1 MQLIQ
6 SPEEILAKVK
16 ELRREELSIGL
27 VPTMG
32 ALHLGHK
39 ALCDQ
44 SLKDNDITITSVFV
58 NPTQFN
64 NPEDL
69 ARYPKTLEE
78 DMQKLKA
85 WGVNI
90 VFAPSEKEIY
100 PKPPTVRLN
109 FGKLEEVL
117 EGKYRADHFNGVG
130 IIVMKL
136 LNLVAPARA
145 YFGLKDFQ
153 QLLIVKELVSN
164 FSVPTEI
171 IGVPTQRLSNGLAIS
186 SRNQNLTNE
195 GLEIA
200 SNIYKGLNMAR
211 ELILDKKG
219 ISETIRLT
227 DQFYDSVEGLE
238 IEYFEI
244 VNSDTL
250 LSEDIPEKGAL
261 LLSVAGYVENI
272 RLIDNLYLQPDR

>member
-6 SPEEILAKVK
+6 SPDQMLAEVK
-16 ELRREELSIGL
+16 SLKRKGLSIGL

-39 ALCDQ
+39 ALVDQ
-44 SLKDNDITITSVFV
+44 SLRDNEVTVTSVFV

-78 DMQKLKA
+78 DMKKLKD
-85 WGVNI
+85 WGATI
-90 VFAPSEKEIY
+90 VFAPDENAIY
-100 PKPPTVRLN
+100 PRKPTIRLN
-109 FGKLEEVL
+109 FGRLEEVL
-117 EGKYRADHFNGVG
+117 EGKFRPGHFNGVG
-130 IIVMKL
+130 IIVSKL
-136 LNLVAPARA
+136 LNLVLPDRA

-153 QLLIVKELVSN
+153 QFLIVKELVAN
-164 FSVPTEI
+164 FSVPAEI
-171 IGVPTQRLSNGLAIS
+171 IGIPTQRHSSGLAIS
-186 SRNQNLTNE
+186 SRNQNLSDK

-200 SNIYKGLNMAR
+200 ANIYKGLEMAR
-211 ELILDKKG
+211 ELIQSKKG
-219 ISETIRLT
+219 IRETIRLT
-227 DQFYDSVEGLE
+227 DQFYDKVDGLE

-244 VNSDTL
+244 VSAETL
-250 LSEDIPEKGAL
+250 LSEDIAQNGPL

-272 RLIDNLYLQPDR
+272 RLIDNLYLQPD

>member
-6 SPEEILAKVK
+6 TPEEILAIVK
-16 ELRREELSIGL
+16 ELKKKGLSIGL

-39 ALCDQ
+39 ALVDQ

-78 DMQKLKA
+78 DTKKLTS
-85 WGVNI
+85 WGVNF
-90 VFAPSEKEIY
+90 VFAPDEKNIY
-100 PKPPTVRLN
+100 TKKPTVKLN
-109 FGKLEEVL
+109 FGRLEEVL
-117 EGKYRADHFNGVG
+117 EGKFRPGHFNGVG

-136 LNLVAPARA
+136 LNLVLPDRA

-153 QLLIVKELVSN
+153 QFLIVKELVTN
-164 FSVPTEI
+164 FSVPSEI
-171 IGVPTQRLSNGLAIS
+171 IGVPTQRHTSGLAIS
-186 SRNQNLTNE
+186 SRNQNLSTR

-200 SNIYKGLNMAR
+200 ANIYKGLEMAR

-227 DQFYDSVEGLE
+227 DQFYDTVEGLE

-244 VNSDTL
+244 VNSNTL
-250 LSEDIPEKGAL
+250 LSEDLEQNGSL

-272 RLIDNLYLQPDR
+272 RLIDNLYLQPD

>member
-6 SPEEILAKVK
+6 SPDQMLAEVK
-16 ELRREELSIGL
+16 SLKRKGLSIGL

-39 ALCDQ
+39 ALVDQ
-44 SLKDNDITITSVFV
+44 SLQDNDVTITSVFV

-69 ARYPKTLEE
+69 ARYPKTLAEDKKKLEE
-78 DMQKLKA
+78 
-85 WGVNI
+85 WGVSI
-90 VFAPSEKEIY
+90 VFAPDEKAIY
-100 PKPPTVRLN
+100 PKNPTIKLN

-117 EGKYRADHFNGVG
+117 EGKFRPGHFNGVG
-130 IIVMKL
+130 IIVSKL
-136 LNLVAPARA
+136 LNIMLPERA

-153 QLLIVKELVSN
+153 QFLIVKELVAN
-164 FSVPTEI
+164 FSIPTEI
-171 IGVPTQRLSNGLAIS
+171 IGIPTQRHTSGLAIS
-186 SRNQNLTNE
+186 SRNQNLSKQ

-200 SNIYKGLNMAR
+200 ANIYKGLEMAR
-211 ELILDKKG
+211 ELILDNKG
-219 ISETIRLT
+219 ISETIQLT
-227 DQFYDSVEGLE
+227 DQFYGKVEGLE

-244 VNSDTL
+244 VSAETL
-250 LSEDIPEKGAL
+250 LNEDISKNGSL

-272 RLIDNLYLQPDR
+272 RLIDNLYLQPD

>member
-6 SPEEILAKVK
+6 SPDQMLAEVK
-16 ELRREELSIGL
+16 SLKRKGLSIGL

-39 ALCDQ
+39 ALVDQ
-44 SLKDNDITITSVFV
+44 SLQDNDVTITSVFV

-69 ARYPKTLEE
+69 ARYPKTLAEDKKKLEE
-78 DMQKLKA
+78 
-85 WGVNI
+85 WGVSI
-90 VFAPSEKEIY
+90 VFAPDEKGIY
-100 PKPPTVRLN
+100 PKNPTIKLN

-117 EGKYRADHFNGVG
+117 EGRFRPGHFNGVG
-130 IIVMKL
+130 IIVSKL
-136 LNLVAPARA
+136 LNIMLPDRA

-153 QLLIVKELVSN
+153 QFLIVKELVAN
-164 FSVPTEI
+164 FSIPTEI
-171 IGVPTQRLSNGLAIS
+171 IGIPTQRDTSGLAIS
-186 SRNQNLTNE
+186 SRNQNLSKQ

-200 SNIYKGLNMAR
+200 ANIYKGLEMAR
-211 ELILDKKG
+211 ELILDNKG
-219 ISETIRLT
+219 ISETIQLT
-227 DQFYDSVEGLE
+227 DQFYGKVEGLA

-244 VNSDTL
+244 VSAETL
-250 LSEDIPEKGAL
+250 LNEDLPKNGSL

-272 RLIDNLYLQPDR
+272 RLIDNLYLQPD

>member
-6 SPEEILAKVK
+6 SPDEILVKVK
-16 ELRREELSIGL
+16 DLKKKGLSIGL

-32 ALHLGHK
+32 ALHHGHK
-39 ALCDQ
+39 ALADQ
-44 SLKDNDITITSVFV
+44 SLKENDITITSIFV

-64 NPEDL
+64 NAEDL
-69 ARYPKTLEE
+69 ARYPKTLQA
-78 DMQKLKA
+78 DKQKLET
-85 WGVNI
+85 WGVDI
-90 VFAPSEKEIY
+90 LFAPQENEIY
-100 PKPPTVRLN
+100 PRKPTIKLN

-117 EGKYRADHFNGVG
+117 EGKFRPGHFNGVG
-130 IIVMKL
+130 IIVMKF
-136 LNLVAPARA
+136 LNLVLPDRA

-153 QLLIVKELVSN
+153 QFLIVKELVSN

-171 IGVPTQRLSNGLAIS
+171 IGVPTQRHASGLAIS
-186 SRNQNLTNE
+186 SRNQNLSE
-195 GLEIA
+195 KGLEIA
-200 SNIYKGLNMAR
+200 ANIYQGLNLAR

-219 ISETIRLT
+219 IKETIRLT
-227 DQFYDSVEGLE
+227 GQFYDKVDGLE

-250 LSEDIPEKGAL
+250 LGEQITEDSPL

-272 RLIDNLYLQPDR
+272 RLIDNLYLQPD

>member
-6 SPEEILAKVK
+6 TPEEILAIVK
-16 ELRREELSIGL
+16 ELKKKGLAIGL

-39 ALCDQ
+39 ALVDQ

-78 DMQKLKA
+78 DTKKLSD
-85 WGVNI
+85 WGVDF
-90 VFAPSEKEIY
+90 VFAPDEKNIY
-100 PKPPTVRLN
+100 PKKPTVKLN
-109 FGKLEEVL
+109 FGRLEEVL
-117 EGKYRADHFNGVG
+117 EGKFRPGHFNGVG

-136 LNLVAPARA
+136 LNLVLPDRA

-153 QLLIVKELVSN
+153 QFLIVKELVTN
-164 FSVPTEI
+164 FSVPSEI
-171 IGVPTQRLSNGLAIS
+171 IGVPTQRHISGLAIS
-186 SRNQNLTNE
+186 SRNQNLSAK

-200 SNIYKGLNMAR
+200 ANIYKGLEMAR

-227 DQFYDSVEGLE
+227 DQFYDTVEGLE

-244 VNSDTL
+244 VNSNTL
-250 LSEDIPEKGAL
+250 MSEDLENNGSL

-272 RLIDNLYLQPDR
+272 RLIDNLYLQPD

>member
-6 SPEEILAKVK
+6 TPEEILAIVK
-16 ELRREELSIGL
+16 ELKKKGLSIGL

-39 ALCDQ
+39 ALVDQ

-78 DMQKLKA
+78 DTKKLTS
-85 WGVNI
+85 WGVNF
-90 VFAPSEKEIY
+90 VFAPDEKNIY
-100 PKPPTVRLN
+100 PKKPTVKLN
-109 FGKLEEVL
+109 FGRLEEVL
-117 EGKYRADHFNGVG
+117 EGKFRPGHFNGVG

-136 LNLVAPARA
+136 LNLVLPDRA

-153 QLLIVKELVSN
+153 QFLIVKELVTN
-164 FSVPTEI
+164 FSVPSEI
-171 IGVPTQRLSNGLAIS
+171 IGVPTQRHTSGLAIS
-186 SRNQNLTNE
+186 SRNQNLSAR

-200 SNIYKGLNMAR
+200 ANIYKGLEMAR

-227 DQFYDSVEGLE
+227 DQFYDTVEGLE

-244 VNSDTL
+244 VNSNTL
-250 LSEDIPEKGAL
+250 LSEDLEQNGSL

-272 RLIDNLYLQPDR
+272 RLIDNLYLQPD